1 MIDRL
6 TLLSQK
12 HGVAAEAER
21 IIAAAVRQKGEQQRK
36 KSACLISGSA
46 LEEHAIPAFVQKI
59 GRFTAEAERISVT
72 LIVLGGGINVKKIGR
87 SHQTMCAECKRKSQ
101 FMP

>member
-1 MIDRL
+1 MRDQQGGEQGDIPFFVKPEKLCHQHARKKQEYRGKQTDDRRHGHLAADHPIDGLQIAAEGGLIDRL

-36 KSACLISGSA
+36 KSACLI
-46 LEEHAIPAFVQKI
+46 
-59 GRFTAEAERISVT
+59 
-72 LIVLGGGINVKKIGR
+72 
-87 SHQTMCAECKRKSQ
+87 
-101 FMP
+101 